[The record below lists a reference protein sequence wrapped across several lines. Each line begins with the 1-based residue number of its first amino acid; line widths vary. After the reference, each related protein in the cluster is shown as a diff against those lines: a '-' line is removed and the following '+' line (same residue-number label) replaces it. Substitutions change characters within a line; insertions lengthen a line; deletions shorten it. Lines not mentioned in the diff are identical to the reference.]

1 MKLTLLRKGLLLV
14 ALPLCFE
21 MSIFATLIYLQDQ
34 VEREAQRVNHNKKIN
49 DIVNLIVCDG
59 VIISDTVQFNFSRSL
74 DKRLQQ
80 KIVGECIADIKA
92 KIQDLKVL
100 GKDDPELLPRVEACE
115 TGLELALED
124 IKQLKAQLR
133 TARFED
139 MHEIVT
145 RAKGKIDQHLVA
157 TLRAGMFELA
167 ERTSL
172 AIDDV
177 PSQKIRQNIRLLLK
191 CALGVSVLLALGV
204 AIVFSKQLVD
214 RLSRLSDNAR
224 RLASGT
230 PLHAPIG
237 GSDEVAELD
246 KTFHSAAE
254 LIEAAKRMR
263 QEVTAMISHDLK
275 TPLQSVRSYLEMIE
289 RGSLGELN
297 ERGVK
302 LLATSKNASR
312 HMVDL
317 IDNVLQLEKLR
328 SGNLQLQVAP
338 IDLLPFLDGCLDSV
352 RLMAANKNMTMIDQY
367 NQAGSVFVS
376 GDEFWL
382 KQVLVNILGN
392 AIKYSPEN
400 TSVTVT
406 TVKIDDKLEIRI
418 NDQGPGIPEADKKLI
433 FERFHRVD
441 STASVKGTGLGLPIA
456 KELIEMHHGSIS
468 VESES
473 GKGSTF
479 AVQLPLSQ
487 EPEAIKSQ

>member
-1 MKLTLLRKGLLLV
+1 
-14 ALPLCFE
+14 
-21 MSIFATLIYLQDQ
+21 
-34 VEREAQRVNHNKKIN
+34 
-49 DIVNLIVCDG
+49 
-59 VIISDTVQFNFSRSL
+59 
-74 DKRLQQ
+74 
-80 KIVGECIADIKA
+80 
-92 KIQDLKVL
+92 
-100 GKDDPELLPRVEACE
+100 
-115 TGLELALED
+115 
-124 IKQLKAQLR
+124 
-133 TARFED
+133 